1 MPLSF
6 RKDAVHSMKMFED
19 YIKHINLVHFWS
31 IILILKHNIY
41 YMCNIS
47 YNVCMDLYI
56 ILDIIYIVYK

>member
-1 MPLSF
+1 
-6 RKDAVHSMKMFED
+6 MKMFED

-31 IILILKHNIY
+31 IILILKHKIY

-56 ILDIIYIVYK
+56 ILDIIYIYSI